1 MIWISITLIVLALIL
16 YFVLKYLSK
25 NNHQI
30 NQHTYRKL
38 ETLFSPAERSFLGV
52 LNQVVADN
60 AYVFGKVRVADVL
73 APQKNAS
80 RKNWQI
86 SFNKISRKH
95 FDYILCDKKDLSILC
110 AIELNDKSHN
120 SKNRKA
126 RDEFLTAACESA
138 NLPLIQV
145 TAQAAYNID
154 EIRESLINH
163 MTAIPKNA

>member
-1 MIWISITLIVLALIL
+1 MIWIAFTLIVLALIF
-16 YFVLKYLSK
+16 YFALKYLSK

-30 NQHTYRKL
+30 KQHTYMKL

-73 APQKNAS
+73 APEKNTS
-80 RKNWQI
+80 RSTWQTL
-86 SFNKISRKH
+86 FNKISGKH
-95 FDYILCDKKDLSILC
+95 FDYILCDKNDLSILC

-138 NLPLIQV
+138 NLPLVQV
-145 TAQAAYNID
+145 PAQAAYNID

-163 MTAIPKNA
+163 MTILPNNA

>member
-1 MIWISITLIVLALIL
+1 MIWIVIAIIATAFMLLVA
-16 YFVLKYLSK
+16 LKYAYKRNRHLNK
-25 NNHQI
+25 HP
-30 NQHTYRKL
+30 YRKL

-73 APQKNAS
+73 APVKNSS

-145 TAQAAYNID
+145 PAQAAYNID
-154 EIRESLINH
+154 EIRESLIYH
-163 MTAIPKNA
+163 MTAIPNNA